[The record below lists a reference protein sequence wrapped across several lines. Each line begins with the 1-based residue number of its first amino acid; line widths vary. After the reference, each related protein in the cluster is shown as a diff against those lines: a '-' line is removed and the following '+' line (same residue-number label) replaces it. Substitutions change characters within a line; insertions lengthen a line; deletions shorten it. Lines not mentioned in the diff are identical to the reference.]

1 VAIDYT
7 NAMPIAT
14 DGSVHN
20 HEGRLLY
27 CSADRFVAHVGE
39 GDHCFICDR
48 TEREIA
54 FNREHVLPNWLL
66 HQFGLHGKSVT
77 LPNRVLHSYGTY
89 RIPCCIDCNTRLSKH
104 FETPIS
110 EAFAHGLASIQALVE
125 REGPERLFH
134 WMALIFLKMHLKDR
148 RLYKHL
154 DRREGDA
161 RISETYDWATFHH
174 IHCMV
179 RAHYSGAEIGDYV
192 LGSVLMIQ
200 VDPDAGDEPF
210 DLASV
215 TDGFTLYLRAGDVAL
230 YAVFNDAQACVGAIE
245 PVLDGITGMLNPLQA
260 RELAAELAAANMH
273 LGNRPTF
280 HTLMSDEDGADL
292 QIVARLP
299 VGGPVFA
306 DKNHDLVGFVKHFLL
321 QHATGNVEGRSREES
336 CDLLRQNKL
345 SFLFDNDGRFISDG
359 RVPSSD
365 AGSLVANTARFGKR
379 DAIGSEAV
387 LPVPETDMDRPGAGV
402 GLNGRAP
409 ESGA

>member
-1 VAIDYT
+1 
-7 NAMPIAT
+7 MPIAA

-20 HEGRLLY
+20 QEGRLLY

-48 TEREIA
+48 TAREVA

-77 LPNRVLHSYGTY
+77 LPNRVLHGYGTY
-89 RIPCCIDCNTRLSKH
+89 RIACCVDCNTRLSQH

-110 EAFAHGLASIQALVE
+110 EAFAQGFAGVQALVE

-161 RISETYDWATFHH
+161 PISETYDWATFHH

-200 VDPDAGDEPF
+200 IDPDTGDEPF

-215 TDGFTLYLRAGDVAL
+215 TDGFTLFLRAGDVAL

-260 RELAAELAAANMH
+260 RELAAEMAAANMH
-273 LGNRPTF
+273 LDNRPTF
-280 HTLMSDEDGADL
+280 HTLMSDENGADL
-292 QIVARLP
+292 RIIARVP
-299 VGGPVFA
+299 AGGPMFA
-306 DKNHDLVGFVKHFLL
+306 DKSHDVVGFVKHFLL
-321 QHATGNVEGRSREES
+321 QHATGNVEGQTREEGREM
-336 CDLLRQNKL
+336 LRQDKL
-345 SFLFDNDGRFISDG
+345 SFLFDNAGRFISDG
-359 RVPSSD
+359 RVPSGET
-365 AGSLVANTARFGKR
+365 GSLVAKMTRFGKQ
-379 DAIGSEAV
+379 DAAKGGVVPPLPEAAKSSR
-387 LPVPETDMDRPGAGV
+387 PEGNREET
-402 GLNGRAP
+402 AP
-409 ESGA
+409 EPRV

>member
-1 VAIDYT
+1 
-7 NAMPIAT
+7 MPIAV

-20 HEGRLLY
+20 QEGRLLY

-66 HQFGLHGKSVT
+66 HQFGLHRKSIT
-77 LPNRVLHSYGTY
+77 LPNSVLHSYATY
-89 RIPCCIDCNTRLSKH
+89 RIPCCIECNTRLSQH

-110 EAFAHGLASIQALVE
+110 EAFSHGIAGILALVE
-125 REGPERLFH
+125 REGPERLFQ

-179 RAHYSGAEIGDYV
+179 RAHYNGAAIGDYV

-200 VDPDAGDEPF
+200 VDHDAGDERF

-215 TDGFTLYLRAGDVAL
+215 TDAFTLYLRAGDVAL
-230 YAVFNDAQACVGAIE
+230 YTVLNDAQACVGAIE
-245 PVLDGITGMLNPLQA
+245 PVLDRITGMLNPLQA

-292 QIVARLP
+292 QIIGHVP

-306 DKNHDLVGFVKHFLL
+306 DKDQDLVGSVKHFLL
-321 QHATGNVEGRSREES
+321 QHATGNVEAHTRKESR
-336 CDLLRQNKL
+336 DLLRQNKL

-359 RVPSSD
+359 RVPTSD
-365 AGSLVANTARFGKR
+365 AGSLVANAARIEKR
-379 DAIGSEAV
+379 DAFSSEAD
-387 LPVPETDMDRPGAGV
+387 VPFLETNMDRPGPGV
-402 GLNGRAP
+402 DLNGRAP
-409 ESGA
+409 E

>member
-1 VAIDYT
+1 
-7 NAMPIAT
+7 MPIAA

-20 HEGRLLY
+20 QEGRLLY
-27 CSADRFVAHVGE
+27 CSTDRFVAHVGE

-48 TEREIA
+48 
-54 FNREHVLPNWLL
+54 
-66 HQFGLHGKSVT
+66 
-77 LPNRVLHSYGTY
+77 
-89 RIPCCIDCNTRLSKH
+89 PCCIDCNTRLSQH

-110 EAFAHGLASIQALVE
+110 EAFAHGFAGIQALVE

-161 RISETYDWATFHH
+161 PISETYDWATFHH
-174 IHCMV
+174 IHCIV
-179 RAHYSGAEIGDYV
+179 RAHYSGAAIGDYV
-192 LGSVLMIQ
+192 LGSVLMIE
-200 VDPDAGDEPF
+200 VDPQAGDELF

-230 YAVFNDAQACVGAIE
+230 YAVFNDAQACVGAIA

-292 QIVARLP
+292 QIVARVP

-306 DKNHDLVGFVKHFLL
+306 DKDHDLVGFVKHFLL
-321 QHATGNVEGRSREES
+321 RHATGNVEGRTREES
-336 CDLLRQNKL
+336 RELLRQNKL
-345 SFLFDNDGRFISDG
+345 SFLFDNAGRFISGG
-359 RVPSSD
+359 RIPS
-365 AGSLVANTARFGKR
+365 AETGSLVAKTTRFGER
-379 DAIGSEAV
+379 DAADGETLPP
-387 LPVPETDMDRPGAGV
+387 LPVATKGPRPEANREET
-402 GLNGRAP
+402 AP
-409 ESGA
+409 EPRA